1 MKNNETY
8 YTNVKENIRTRE
20 KLSEKMRYSKYWIR
34 SNAIRNNPQLDDFLT
49 QVYYNP
55 TIRQKLN
62 EGVTRGLTGIE
73 SIRDEIDKQFEYLS
87 NSEKQGLGMALAMI
101 LSESGFYPTKSV
113 PIYNTI
119 NIRNAH
125 LYTRKY

>member
-20 KLSEKMRYSKYWIR
+20 KFSEKMRYSKYWIR

-73 SIRDEIDKQFEYLS
+73 SIRDENDK
-87 NSEKQGLGMALAMI
+87 
-101 LSESGFYPTKSV
+101 
-113 PIYNTI
+113 
-119 NIRNAH
+119 
-125 LYTRKY
+125 

>member
-20 KLSEKMRYSKYWIR
+20 KFSEKMRYSKYWIR

-101 LSESGFYPTKSV
+101 LSESEFYPTKSV

>member
-20 KLSEKMRYSKYWIR
+20 KFSEKMRYSKYWIR

>member
-20 KLSEKMRYSKYWIR
+20 KFSEKMRYSKYWIR
-34 SNAIRNNPQLDDFLT
+34 SNAIRNNPKLDDFLT